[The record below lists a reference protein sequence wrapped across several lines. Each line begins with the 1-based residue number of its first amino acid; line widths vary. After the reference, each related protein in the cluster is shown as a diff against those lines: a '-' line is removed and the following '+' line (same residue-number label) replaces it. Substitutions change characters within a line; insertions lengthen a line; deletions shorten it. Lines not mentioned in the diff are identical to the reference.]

1 MQAAIGARATTV
13 ASEASMTLLGFGGSG
28 AWWPYDLYNFPD
40 AVRAN
45 LSSFLF
51 SDTGL
56 GLTSYRYNIGG
67 GGVNV
72 SNPTRAPE
80 TFMLITVRST
90 YNWDAD
96 APGRYFLYQAQEV
109 GGDDLKITMLVNSA
123 PAAMTLEHASCGTS
137 FANGTG
143 DWYGGYVADV
153 LEHFLI
159 AYVSPMNEPDNNF
172 GPSPCG
178 QEGME
183 VTQYQRAEMITGLYS
198 ALVDR
203 GLQDRIGILADE
215 SSSLSRATGEYADWL
230 PQVID
235 MVAYLVHH
243 TYDFPSDAY
252 AADGADRF
260 PRKATWMSEICC
272 SLGEADGTGRGWS
285 GGYDP
290 TIANAL
296 MWSGMVYQSIL
307 VAGEAHYDFW
317 TLVSG
322 GIGCDPLDDASCV
335 TTPNADGW
343 TDGVIYYDDDYATN
357 GNYELYLTK
366 HFWTYKHFGN
376 FVKPGSSLYPI
387 TNTSS
392 TLLNST
398 IVVGTPFD
406 DAFNVI
412 SMNPT
417 TEDVQ
422 LELSFSACVE
432 PTTAYRTSADE
443 DFAELEAADV
453 VTAGEEGWVLTVS
466 ATSQMTFVF
475 GVVDC

>member
-1 MQAAIGARATTV
+1 MKVSSPALSLAAAMQAAIGARAATV

-80 TFMLITVRST
+80 TFMLITDACRT

-123 PAAMTLEHASCGTS
+123 PAAMTLEHASCGTN
-137 FANGTG
+137 FANGENG
-143 DWYGGYVADV
+143 RLVGRLRRGRARALPGGRRAVSK
-153 LEHFLI
+153 I
-159 AYVSPMNEPDNNF
+159 AYVSPMHEPDSNF

-183 VTQYQRAEMITGLYS
+183 VTQYQRPEMITALYN

-203 GLQDRIGILADE
+203 NLQDKIGILADE
-215 SSSLSRATGEYADWL
+215 SSSLSRGCPRSSIWKFAAPSAKQTVPAAAGREAT
-230 PQVID
+230 I
-235 MVAYLVHH
+235 
-243 TYDFPSDAY
+243 
-252 AADGADRF
+252 
-260 PRKATWMSEICC
+260 PRSRT
-272 SLGEADGTGRGWS
+272 
-285 GGYDP
+285 
-290 TIANAL
+290 L

-307 VAGEAHYDFW
+307 VAGEAHYDHW

-322 GIGCDPLDDASCV
+322 GIWCDPLDDASCV

-343 TDGVIYYDDDYATN
+343 TMSEGLGEGSDGVIYYDDDYATN
-357 GNYELYLTK
+357 GIYLTK
-366 HFWTYKHFGN
+366 HLRAYKHLGN
-376 FVKPGSSLYPI
+376 FVKPGASLHTI
-387 TNTSS
+387 TNSS
-392 TLLNST
+392 SPLLNLT
-398 IVVGTPFD
+398 IVVGTPSG

-412 SMNPT
+412 SKNPT

-422 LELSFSACVE
+422 LEFSFSTCVE
-432 PTTAYRTSADE
+432 PTAAYRTSAEE
-443 DFAELEAADV
+443 DVAELEAADV